1 MNRLRQISTPGLER
15 LEEGLIALTAISC
28 LFCIVVTLQFGLLV
42 GWDTGYNENP
52 FDYNIPCHVGLPDDM
67 EEALSFGALPAANG
81 SSSTLPKV
89 GLCTMMTL
97 AYEEHTLLHWVA
109 YHNLLG
115 FDAIWIYVDDRAGG
129 LVGAQRYALHQI
141 ALQLPPEVTLRY
153 VSMTPGVTRQPE
165 SVQHCLRSA
174 RADGF
179 DWIAHWDGD
188 EYPVLGPPVTAN
200 AQLQASPFD
209 VKKWLSNASQ
219 PRPDQQADGVNFLD
233 VVSIPRITVGNIRT
247 ESSFLGHREPPV
259 GEFGNKYF
267 EGALRYPIDY
277 DLRGPVGEDPNAEG
291 YRDPRIIPKSFVR
304 TVVDLD
310 PASSP
315 HTPVCR
321 GWYNDDYSG
330 QWLRT
335 TGLDWPYDEYSGTFE
350 VLDPTTFG
358 GMRLMHYYSRSISEC
373 KAKNLRNRLG
383 LNAMVGTGESER
395 YDRGSCAPPVV
406 SKPPPQDN
414 TLRQATDLVNGMV
427 REWPVAEG
435 FEAAGAVSSVEG
447 START
452 EARCAV
458 LFFGLVKSFKGLVL
472 PKIRQHVLGPNSKCD
487 VFVHSYNI
495 SSISNARNGEVNAEI
510 RPEQARL
517 LGGTLV
523 LDTAAE
529 FVAARNLSYFREFF
543 PRHLVSWNNSFP
555 TPIDNMIKQW
565 HSIDG
570 VWRLMVAAE
579 DRGGFRYAR
588 VGMFRSD
595 VLYRTDI
602 NISDG
607 GDFAGVV
614 PGFNNQHE
622 WFTDRMIYGP
632 RSIVERWAQG
642 RFPHVARYVR
652 SAFGRTHKLHSERF
666 LYHLMMHGGA
676 PIKIEFRDICFQ
688 RVRANGQILYN
699 DCEWSRLTSD
709 SGPAWTTRASRA
721 HLPAVYGLRGSRA
734 TTWEFLH
741 IPKTAG
747 TSIEDWGWCIGYF
760 AEHRRT
766 DRAGVPIGIG
776 WKLQDECGDE
786 GGWPYRLPP
795 SYPAM
800 LSTETHPK
808 ICPSTTR
815 QSQANVAWDDATWA
829 QDADTRSWA
838 LFDWDA
844 WDAADA
850 RAVRQTAWHSSDCC
864 SSWHLPQSQGGPQLA
879 TDSSLTFCVS
889 RDPVERAFSQS
900 RWAAARRTATK
911 TDSSVQRSLA
921 ALATAPLYQD
931 CHWMPQTEYL
941 RDCDYVLR
949 FEHLA
954 ADFCR
959 FTQEQLG
966 RDDCDLPK
974 QQSSKKG
981 KAVPTDVTADVRRLI
996 TEHYAEDVAF
1006 VARNY
1011 TGFLQ
1016 GGAPASTPRVLTKA
1030 RRFTLTTTR
1039 IVGAM

>member
-1 MNRLRQISTPGLER
+1 M
-15 LEEGLIALTAISC
+15 EEALIAATAISFI
-28 LFCIVVTLQFGLLV
+28 FCIVVAHKFELL
-42 GWDTGYNENP
+42 GGTTYTGGRQDHLDR
-52 FDYNIPCHVGLPDDM
+52 FDYNTPCHVGLPDDL
-67 EEALSFGALPAANG
+67 ETALFSGALPAANG

-97 AYEEHTLLHWVA
+97 EYEEHTLLHWVA
-109 YHNLLG
+109 YHHLLG
-115 FDAIWIYVDDRAGG
+115 FDAIWIYMDDRTGG
-129 LVGAQRYALHQI
+129 LAGSQRRALHRI
-141 ALQLPPEVTLRY
+141 VLQLPPEVTLRY

-165 SVQHCLRSA
+165 SVEHCLRAA

-200 AQLQASPFD
+200 EQLQASPFD
-209 VKKWLSNASQ
+209 VKKWLANASL
-219 PRPDQQADGVNFLD
+219 PLPSQQAESEYFNFLD
-233 VVSIPRITVGNIRT
+233 VVLIPRITLGNVRT
-247 ESSFLGHREPPV
+247 KSKLLGHREPPV
-259 GEFGNKYF
+259 GEFGEKYF
-267 EGALRYPIDY
+267 EGALRYPVDY
-277 DLRGPVGEDPNAEG
+277 QLRGPIGDSQDEG
-291 YRDPRIIPKSFVR
+291 YRDPRTIPKSFVR

-310 PASSP
+310 PAAPP
-315 HTPVCR
+315 HVPVCR
-321 GWYNDDYSG
+321 GWYDDNYQG

-335 TGLDWPYDEYSGTFE
+335 TWLDWSWNESTQMFD

-373 KAKNLRNRLG
+373 ETKNVRNRLG
-383 LNAMVGTGESER
+383 LNAMVESGASDR
-395 YDRGSCAPPVV
+395 YDRGSCAPLVM
-406 SKPPPQDN
+406 SEPPPQDN
-414 TLRQATDLVNGMV
+414 TLRQATDLVNSMV

-435 FEAAGAVSSVEG
+435 FEAAGVADG
-447 START
+447 STARSKT
-452 EARCAV
+452 RCAV

-495 SSISNARNGEVNAEI
+495 SSISNTRNGEDNARI

-529 FVAARNLSYFREFF
+529 FEAVRNLSYFREFF

-570 VWRLMVAAE
+570 AWRLMAATE

-607 GDFAGVV
+607 GDSAGVV

-652 SAFGRTHKLHSERF
+652 TAFGQTHKLHSERF

-709 SGPAWTTRASRA
+709 SGPAWTTHASRA
-721 HLPAVYGLRGSRA
+721 HLPAVYGLRGNRA

-766 DRAGVPIGIG
+766 DRTGVPIGID
-776 WKLQDECGDE
+776 WNLQQKCGGE
-786 GGWPYRLPP
+786 GGWLFRLPP

-800 LSTETHPK
+800 LSEVTHPK

-815 QSQANVAWDDATWA
+815 QNQANVVWDDATWA

-850 RAVRQTAWHSSDCC
+850 RAVRQTAWRSLDCC

-879 TDSSLTFCVS
+879 TESSLTFCVS
-889 RDPVERAFSQS
+889 RDPVERALSQS
-900 RWAAARRTATK
+900 RWAAERGGATES
-911 TDSSVQRSLA
+911 DSSVQRSLA
-921 ALATAPLYQD
+921 VLATAPLYQD

-949 FEHLA
+949 FEYLA

-974 QQSSKKG
+974 QQASSKNA
-981 KAVPTDVTADVRRLI
+981 KAVPADAPADVRRLI

-1016 GGAPASTPRVLTKA
+1016 GGAPSDSA
-1030 RRFTLTTTR
+1030 RH
-1039 IVGAM
+1039 VY